1 MRTTFATVAL
11 AAAAASAAE
20 LPLSQRLAD
29 SAMSRQQGAL
39 PNVRYET
46 GVFQRALEGLY
57 AKTKDAKY
65 RDYHLKQ
72 VDSMISANG
81 TITGYNFTL
90 FSLDPIRT
98 GESILYAYEQTNQT
112 NLAPRLEHSG
122 TVSL

>member
-46 GVFQRALEGLY
+46 GVFQRALEVCLPLQLY
-57 AKTKDAKY
+57 YMD
-65 RDYHLKQ
+65 D
-72 VDSMISANG
+72 VINC
-81 TITGYNFTL
+81 
-90 FSLDPIRT
+90 
-98 GESILYAYEQTNQT
+98 SILRRACMQR
-112 NLAPRLEHSG
+112 PRTPS
-122 TVSL
+122 TVIITSSRSTP